1 MCIRS
6 FRARSKD
13 DAGLLD
19 GESRIYSHCT
29 VKDAFRDAY
38 CRSICMFLDD
48 VNKCRRLCRTDFMLT
63 MWNCQMNWVGLSFPS
78 SNYGIKLLLVR
89 LMTARVLGLLC
100 YVIHCYLGC
109 HMDLVLI
116 DLVFFYNFYD
126 KFIQWL
132 KCSSTFPHISPYII
146 ELERSCNTVVK
157 WILWI
162 VPAFNDSTGFI
173 IAYML

>member
-1 MCIRS
+1 MQTLNVYATLIDRKCAFDHLGHVPRMMPDWFDS
-6 FRARSKD
+6 
-13 DAGLLD
+13 
-19 GESRIYSHCT
+19 ESRIYSHCT

-63 MWNCQMNWVGLSFPS
+63 MWNCQMNWIGLSFPS

-132 KCSSTFPHISPYII
+132 KCSSTFPHIAYSP
-146 ELERSCNTVVK
+146 
-157 WILWI
+157 
-162 VPAFNDSTGFI
+162 
-173 IAYML
+173 